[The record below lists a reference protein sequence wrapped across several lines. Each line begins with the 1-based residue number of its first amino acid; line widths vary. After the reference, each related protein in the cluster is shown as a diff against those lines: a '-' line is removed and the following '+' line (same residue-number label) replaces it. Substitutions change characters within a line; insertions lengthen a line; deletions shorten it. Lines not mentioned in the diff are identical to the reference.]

1 MLKRYYIY
9 DDIQPEG
16 PVRGDV
22 LVWEGEVWNET
33 AGKSANPIL
42 ITRYLYE
49 YDGFYF
55 LTPREDL
62 IEFVPARELENPDDS
77 HRLPP
82 GYRKIWNT
90 PYHV

>member
-1 MLKRYYIY
+1 MAKRYYILNRV
-9 DDIQPEG
+9 QPDG

-22 LVWEGEVWNET
+22 LVWEGEVWNEN
-33 AGKSANPIL
+33 AELPDNPIL
-42 ITRYLYE
+42 IPRYIHE

-62 IEFVPARELENPDDS
+62 VEFVAEGELEDPKE
-77 HRLPP
+77 HHKLPP